1 MAKGVAYNDPFRQR
15 RHVEQVD
22 TGRDR
27 LHEPHLRRRRIVG
40 APMIADEDVGLGGG
54 CGQQGK
60 VNRVVEDF
68 DGERGGQLCLDP
80 FARVGGDS
88 AEKQRFHNITAPA
101 EPEAN
106 MQGYGIFGNK

>member
-1 MAKGVAYNDPFRQR
+1 MAKGIAYNDPFRQR
-15 RHVEQVD
+15 CHVEQVD

-40 APMIADEDVGLGGG
+40 APVIADENVGLGGG

-60 VNRVVEDF
+60 VDRVVEDF
-68 DGERGGQLCLDP
+68 DRERRGQLCLDP
-80 FARVGGDS
+80 FARVGGNS
-88 AEKQRFHNITAPA
+88 AEKQRFHNLTVSA
-101 EPEAN
+101 EPEAH